1 MSGQPSVTATSRSGP
16 WPAADASDE
25 RIGQASRADTFP
37 YGSPNPDSSSL
48 ARPKRI
54 GIGAGAVLALS
65 GAVGGAWI
73 YARWQRERTKPYK
86 GVRRGASDVASRLGD
101 RLPDVVDDLPRGAA
115 PMSGVATALLLS
127 GLMLTR
133 AMRHDS
139 DDRVEVVRGQA
150 SDLVRDSLRE
160 ALGFG
165 RDAID
170 RGRDALDSGREY
182 SDSIPVGKLSAR
194 LESIEPRKPAM
205 FMGLGFGGLAVV
217 AGGAYLVWRLL
228 RGSNPRPQQPWYA
241 GGE

>member
-1 MSGQPSVTATSRSGP
+1 MA
-16 WPAADASDE
+16 AADTSGE
-25 RIGQASRADTFP
+25 RIGQASRSDTFP
-37 YGSPNPDSSSL
+37 YGSPSPESSSL
-48 ARPKRI
+48 ARPKTI

-65 GAVGGAWI
+65 GAVGGAWL
-73 YARWQRERTKPYK
+73 YARWQRERNKPINRL
-86 GVRRGASDVASRLGD
+86 RRGARDVASRLGD

-139 DDRVEVVRGQA
+139 DDRVDVARGQA
-150 SDLVRDSLRE
+150 GNFVRDVVGSDLVRDSLRE

-165 RDAID
+165 RDAMD
-170 RGRDALDSGREY
+170 RGRDALESGREY

-194 LESIEPRKPAM
+194 LERHRAAQASHVYGSWLRRPGRRQRRCIP
-205 FMGLGFGGLAVV
+205 GLAVAARV
-217 AGGAYLVWRLL
+217 E
-228 RGSNPRPQQPWYA
+228 PTPQQPWYA